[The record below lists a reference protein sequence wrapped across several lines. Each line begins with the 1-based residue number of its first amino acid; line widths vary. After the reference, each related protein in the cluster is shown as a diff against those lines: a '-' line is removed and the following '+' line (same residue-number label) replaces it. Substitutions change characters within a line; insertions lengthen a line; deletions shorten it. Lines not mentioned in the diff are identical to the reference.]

1 MDASPREAVA
11 EETVLFTADEIADK
25 VRELGAKINDDYR
38 GRSGLVLVGVLKG
51 GAVFLSDLLRAIEVS
66 PQVDFIWVSSYG
78 DSQASSGKVEIL
90 SDVGAPLEGKHVLVV
105 DCIVDSGLTIGRIL
119 AHLSSK
125 PGVSSVEVCA
135 LLSKGRGHAPE
146 IRPKYLGFE
155 IEDEF
160 VVGYG
165 LDLAEKYRNL
175 PYIAA
180 IRGC

>member
-1 MDASPREAVA
+1 MDASAKEALAA
-11 EETVLFTADEIADK
+11 ETILLTEGEIAGK
-25 VRELGAKINDDYR
+25 VKELGQRISGDY
-38 GRSGLVLVGVLKG
+38 GDSSGLVLVGVLKG
-51 GAVFLSDLLRAIEVS
+51 GAVFLCDLLREIKID

-78 DSQASSGKVEIL
+78 DSKASSGKVEII
-90 SDVGAPLEGKHVLVV
+90 SDVDTSLEGKDVLVV
-105 DCIVDSGLTIGRIL
+105 DCVVDSGLTMGRIL

-125 PGVSSVEVCA
+125 PGVNSVEVCA
-135 LLSKGRGHAPE
+135 LLSKGAAQ
-146 IRPKYLGFE
+146 RPKYLGFE

-180 IRGC
+180 IK